1 VLNNAA
7 PFEAPAAR
15 PLAAVAAPAGRNN
28 EPTLAIDQIQG
39 NIFPG
44 FNKDHQT
51 LLFLHIDDT
60 ASFAGW
66 LAAFVRLV
74 ATTEDVLAF
83 NRLFKSLRVKQG
95 GETGAV
101 QAVWANIAFSFAGLQ
116 KLARP
121 DTGLDGFVDASF
133 KTGMPA
139 RSAELGDPP

>member
-1 VLNNAA
+1 TETSMVPSAV
-7 PFEAPAAR
+7 PFEAPAAG
-15 PLAAVAAPAGRNN
+15 PLAAVTAPAGRDN
-28 EPTLAIDQIQG
+28 EPPLAIDQIQG

-51 LLFLHIDDT
+51 LLFLYIDDP
-60 ASFAGW
+60 APFAGW
-66 LAAFVRLV
+66 LTGFVRLV

-83 NRLFKSLRVKQG
+83 SRLFKSLRIKQG

-121 DTGLDGFVDASF
+121 DMGLDGFVDASF
-133 KTGMPA
+133 KAGMP
-139 RSAELGDPP
+139 